1 MIKKENEIWHM
12 DDVTNVTY
20 DDVVQTRNVQILKS
34 VVPFLD
40 VRSQRPIAMMIQ
52 YMELRNAYNAFS
64 KPNNSLAACAVN
76 EGTDRRNAILGAIR
90 KYCTP
95 KEQETIDT
103 LMNLFCV
110 MDNYDM
116 LNNL

>member
-1 MIKKENEIWHM
+1 ME
-12 DDVTNVTY
+12 DATNVTY

-34 VVPFLD
+34 IVPFLD
-40 VRSQRPIAMMIQ
+40 MRSRRPAAMMIQ
-52 YMELRNAYNAFS
+52 YMELLNAYNAFS
-64 KPNNSLAACAVN
+64 REDNSLSACSLDESV
-76 EGTDRRNAILGAIR
+76 DRRSAILGAIR
-90 KYCTP
+90 QYCTP

-103 LMNLFCV
+103 LLNFFCV

>member
-1 MIKKENEIWHM
+1 ME
-12 DDVTNVTY
+12 DTTNVTY
-20 DDVVQTRNVQILKS
+20 DDVIQTRNVQILKS

-40 VRSQRPIAMMIQ
+40 VRSQRPAAMLIQ

-64 KPNNSLAACAVN
+64 KPDHSLAACSAG
-76 EGTDRRNAILGAIR
+76 ESTDRRSAILGAIR
-90 KYCTP
+90 QYCTP

-116 LNNL
+116 LNHL